1 MKMKKQTLKNLLKQN
16 STYSA
21 VFNSLSDENKEQ
33 ILEYLSGG
41 KGVILYEIVKSPEDL
56 NCVHENE
63 FFSMSEFY
71 SSLKNEIITD
81 NKHKIAKK
89 FW

>member
-41 KGVILYEIVKSPEDL
+41 KGVILYKTIKSPEDL
-56 NCVHENE
+56 NCVH
-63 FFSMSEFY
+63 F
-71 SSLKNEIITD
+71 
-81 NKHKIAKK
+81 
-89 FW
+89 

>member
-41 KGVILYEIVKSPEDL
+41 KGVILYEIVKFPEDL

-81 NKHKIAKK
+81 NKHIIAKK